1 MLLLHRP
8 FIEGTLSAQN
18 NTLSEKS
25 RRSCE
30 HAAYN
35 IMVIIQQ
42 KQALMNEYDSY
53 SPLCLPTFFVYSM
66 FQSCLIHLALVFQN
80 QNSLIRLNRLQHA
93 ISILKQYENQ
103 LASAQRAH
111 HIIMTVITVHGIHLD
126 NATTA
131 DQDNYL
137 VLLDNP
143 DFSPATCADEDFS
156 SLDPQIQYDMPK
168 SNWYQRKIDT
178 DIISSITSDFHED
191 LSHSDS
197 SPILIQSSPKLNM
210 DSTGDHRDSSR
221 PKQSL
226 NSAFCSFSNNAP
238 MYEKSIATST
248 ATTTS
253 TLNVMNDPYSTMY
266 PHLQRST
273 CFYET
278 PSSHFTTYDMHY
290 NSSQPFTSA
299 SMSSYAPAPVSEIY
313 TPSSQH
319 KSEWSQHFLCPENS
333 SLDQRNRQPYLQ

>member
-8 FIEGTLSAQN
+8 FIEGTLPTHN
-18 NTLSEKS
+18 NTLSEKP

-42 KQALMNEYDSY
+42 KQALMTEYDSY

-66 FQSCLIHLALVFQN
+66 FQSCLIHLALASQN

-93 ISILKQYENQ
+93 ISLLKQYGNQ
-103 LASAQRAH
+103 LASAQRAY
-111 HIIMTVITVHGIHLD
+111 HIIMTIITIHGIDL
-126 NATTA
+126 NYATTP

-143 DFSPATCADEDFS
+143 DFSPAICADEDFLYS
-156 SLDPQIQYDMPK
+156 DPQIQYDMLK

-191 LSHSDS
+191 LSHCDS

-210 DSTGDHRDSSR
+210 DSTGDHSDPSR

-226 NSAFCSFSNNAP
+226 NSAFYSFPNNTS
-238 MYEKSIATST
+238 MYEKSTP
-248 ATTTS
+248 TTTS
-253 TLNVMNDPYSTMY
+253 TFNIMNNPYSTMY
-266 PHLQRST
+266 PHLQRNT

-278 PSSHFTTYDMHY
+278 PSSHFTAYDMHY
-290 NSSQPFTSA
+290 NSSQPFTST
-299 SMSSYAPAPVSEIY
+299 SMSSYAPAPVSEIP

-319 KSEWSQHFLCPENS
+319 KSEWLEHFLCPENS
-333 SLDQRNRQPYLQ
+333 SLDRRNRQPYLQ